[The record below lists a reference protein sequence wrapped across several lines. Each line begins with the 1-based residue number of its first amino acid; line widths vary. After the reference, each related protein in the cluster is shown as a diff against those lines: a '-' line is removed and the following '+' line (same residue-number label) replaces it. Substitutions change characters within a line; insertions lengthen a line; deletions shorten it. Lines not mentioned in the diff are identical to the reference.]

1 MSAMTDN
8 LILTLWVGAA
18 RADSDAAGL
27 IVLRAFLIPLMER
40 YAEDS
45 TVTAADII
53 KRVQESMPTGWVPTG
68 DWAKQIEALG
78 GTIPVSGSALKEGN
92 PQQ

>member
-53 KRVQESMPTGWVPTG
+53 KRVQESMPTG